1 MANTYSQIYI
11 HIVFAVEGRQ
21 NLIEPARNN
30 ELQKYVTGIVSG
42 QKQKL
47 IAINNVPDHVHI
59 LIGLKPDMALSDLVG
74 DIKTGS
80 SNFIN
85 RQRWVAGRFSWQE
98 GYGAFSYSRSQLD
111 TVSRYIQNQQ
121 KHHSRKTFR
130 QEYVDLLERFGID
143 YDERFLFKTVD
154 I

>member
-30 ELQKYVTGIVSG
+30 ELQKYVTGILTG

-47 IAINNVPDHVHI
+47 IAINNMPDHVHI

-85 RQRWVAGRFSWQE
+85 RQRWVAW
-98 GYGAFSYSRSQLD
+98 AIQLAGGLRR
-111 TVSRYIQNQQ
+111 V
-121 KHHSRKTFR
+121 
-130 QEYVDLLERFGID
+130 
-143 YDERFLFKTVD
+143 FLFAIAVGHRDPLHSEPAGTSLEKD
-154 I
+154 IQAGIR